1 MIVLNKTPESTKE
14 KDFAIIKK
22 VLKGNCDAFGELVLK
37 YQNRVLSLGYSFL
50 KNKDDAQDFCQDVML
65 KAYQAL
71 PSFKKTSS
79 FYTWLM
85 RIAYNMAINSANR
98 KNQFTLSI
106 DEDDFVSSVLS
117 PEENFIKRCLQTA
130 IKKAVENLPE
140 NYKICIELYFFYC
153 LAYTDIEEITGLP
166 KGTIKSY
173 IFRAKRILK
182 AEIEAQ
188 GVANV
193 ATTTKAL
200 PYLFIAGGNI

>member
-1 MIVLNKTPESTKE
+1 
-14 KDFAIIKK
+14 
-22 VLKGNCDAFGELVLK
+22 
-37 YQNRVLSLGYSFL
+37 
-50 KNKDDAQDFCQDVML
+50 ML

-130 IKKAVENLPE
+130 IKKAVNNLPE